1 MTSQDSQNYI
11 LPTTTIEAIATSA
24 PSQHVQI
31 FSNNP
36 WVLFLSL
43 PSDVQTMASHDLT
56 SKIIRTEQYPFA
68 CGGYAEVYRAEY
80 IDDSGSMSEV
90 LWKLTSRFLISA

>member
-1 MTSQDSQNYI
+1 MTSQDSQKYT
-11 LPTTTIEAIATSA
+11 LPTTTMEPVATSA

-43 PSDVQTMASHDLT
+43 PSDVETITMASHDLT
-56 SKIIRTEQYPFA
+56 SKISRTQQFPFA
-68 CGGYAEVYRAEY
+68 SGGYADVYRASY
-80 IDDSGSMSEV
+80 TDDSGSMSEV
-90 LWKLTSRFLISA
+90 